1 MVRASS
7 QAQSTAGKPES
18 KLALE
23 SSDAPL
29 MEGFNWAK
37 QQARAFGFVGDPVGP
52 WYEAAL
58 PGRSAFCMRDV
69 AHKAQ
74 ETKCRAWR
82 PFS

>member
-1 MVRASS
+1 
-7 QAQSTAGKPES
+7 
-18 KLALE
+18 
-23 SSDAPL
+23 